1 LVEEVEVGSALVGD
15 IIVKG
20 GFDFIFVPL
29 NVTIPVVLLVI
40 VIIFVVEGE
49 VGFLGG
55 ILTFY
60 IID

>member
-1 LVEEVEVGSALVGD
+1 LVEEVEVGGALVGD

-20 GFDFIFVPL
+20 CFDFIFVPL

-40 VIIFVVEGE
+40 IIFFVVEGE

-55 ILTFY
+55 VLTFY